1 LLALAGEDLADL
13 EVGRF
18 LDLPGETTVINEMVT
33 TVKAKGEARGQT
45 FQTNERCVFRGR
57 DDYRLVKRNLVTG
70 ATLSLSV
77 LGRSA
82 EIDKRNFEGE
92 LSEHG
97 NVERIDRF
105 DRMRDEVIVAFL
117 ELHRRFSKYLQ
128 LQRTKEDDLS
138 VEYLGSR
145 FPPPAGEGA
154 ALEVQALE
162 ARVVW
167 SKKTGVPHLYSLKV
181 AYRNPDGT
189 SMELDLTT
197 TLTSKPAPEPLTGV
211 PPR

>member
-1 LLALAGEDLADL
+1 MKHFLVLPLTFLPLLALAGEDLAAL

-82 EIDKRNFEGE
+82 EIDKRYFEGE

-154 ALEVQALE
+154 FAPLFVFENVAVSPQPHFTRNSLPSPAGGRRAGDE
-162 ARVVW
+162 GARGSRV
-167 SKKTGVPHLYSLKV
+167 
-181 AYRNPDGT
+181 R
-189 SMELDLTT
+189 
-197 TLTSKPAPEPLTGV
+197 
-211 PPR
+211 